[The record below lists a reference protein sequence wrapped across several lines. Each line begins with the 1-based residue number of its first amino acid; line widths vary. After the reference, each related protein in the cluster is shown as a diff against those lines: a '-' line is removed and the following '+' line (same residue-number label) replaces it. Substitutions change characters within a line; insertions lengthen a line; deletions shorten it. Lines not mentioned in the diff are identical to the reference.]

1 MYPETKEAVR
11 RTMRVCQILW
21 SMDPEEY
28 KELLLVTD
36 EIKFPSRDE
45 IAIRLRERFK
55 DEMIGDEEFARLIDA
70 ELIEELR
77 TKYSDAAID
86 AGFDAEQG
94 LAMLEYA
101 AILRDLE
108 DDGYEE

>member
-11 RTMRVCQILW
+11 RTLRVCQILW
-21 SMDPEEY
+21 SMDDCEY
-28 KELLLVTD
+28 
-36 EIKFPSRDE
+36 
-45 IAIRLRERFK
+45 IRLLEATDKIEFPNRHGIAVNLQEKFK
-55 DEMIGDEEFARLIDA
+55 DEVINNEEFEHLVDA
-70 ELIEELR
+70 ALIEELR
-77 TKYSDAAID
+77 IKYSEVAIE

-108 DDGYEE
+108 DGYEEP